1 MKTFGL
7 TGGMGMGKS
16 TGAELLRQRGVA
28 VIDTDDLAREL
39 TQPGRPALA
48 EIAAAFGP
56 SVLTSSGEL
65 RRQVL
70 ADLVFNNPQARQRLE
85 AILHPKI
92 AETWAAQLDGWR
104 ADGMARA
111 VVVIPLLFETHVEA
125 AFDTT
130 VCVACSR
137 ATQLRRLGDRGW
149 APAEI
154 DRREAA
160 QWPVEQKLA
169 RARFVIWTEGTLA
182 VYAAQWERVL
192 AAC

>member
-1 MKTFGL
+1 
-7 TGGMGMGKS
+7 MGKS

-39 TQPGRPALA
+39 TQPGRPALG
-48 EIAAAFGP
+48 EIYAAFGP

-70 ADLVFNNPQARQRLE
+70 ADLVFDNPPARQRLE

-92 AETWAAQLDGWR
+92 AEAWTAQLDRWR

-111 VVVIPLLFETHVEA
+111 VVVIPLLFETHAEA
-125 AFDTT
+125 AFGAT

-137 ATQLRRLGDRGW
+137 ATQLRRLADRGW
-149 APAEI
+149 ASAEI
-154 DRREAA
+154 ERREAA

-169 RARFVIWTEGTLA
+169 HSRFVIWTEGTLA

>member
-1 MKTFGL
+1 
-7 TGGMGMGKS
+7 MGKS

-111 VVVIPLLFETHVEA
+111 VVVIPLL
-125 AFDTT
+125 
-130 VCVACSR
+130 
-137 ATQLRRLGDRGW
+137 
-149 APAEI
+149 
-154 DRREAA
+154 
-160 QWPVEQKLA
+160 
-169 RARFVIWTEGTLA
+169 
-182 VYAAQWERVL
+182 
-192 AAC
+192 